1 MTSLLAISRKPAV
14 RKAVVAMLGGV
25 SVLLVIAVPP
35 GPSLLHKAETSV
47 ADSIIRKSGNRPER
61 QDLVLLGIDDASQS
75 GSDLD
80 PAVIAT
86 DPLLQKMT
94 QRFPWDRSVW
104 AAAIDRLA
112 DAGARLIA
120 IDLILSEPS
129 SPEGD
134 QALADA
140 IARHRDKVVLASAFS
155 PSAANLVG
163 QDKFTLTEP
172 LADFFGPGPDDTR
185 CGFTNFDRD
194 EDGVVRSVRFQ
205 QTKNQRNDALVH
217 PDERLIPSFAGEMLN
232 ALGRPIPLGT
242 FEMRIAIR
250 DRNDSASDV
259 YAPKDFR
266 SIFVPKDWK
275 QNFNDGRFFKDKI
288 VLIGPTAP
296 RFQDTHATIGG
307 VITGPQL
314 HLQALACGM
323 EGAFA
328 KRSDGGGPLAVTLS
342 LITTFLAMGLS
353 CLVKRPIWSAVA
365 AACFVAGL
373 FGAARIMGTSWFWVP
388 PVVLAAISFST
399 AWISAQSY
407 DLITERLE
415 KGRLTR
421 EFRRFVSRDV
431 ADFLVRNPDL
441 YKNVASGRRR
451 RVVVLFS
458 DVRGFT
464 SRSEHT
470 EPAELV
476 SQLNEYLTRMVSI
489 VFQHQG
495 TLDKFIGDAVMAHW
509 GALED
514 GSESDHARQA
524 VGAALDMITGLAELN
539 AKWAAEGRD
548 PFEIGIGLHLGD
560 VLAGEIGS
568 VDKIEF
574 GVIGDAVNLAS
585 RIEGLTKYFG
595 VQLLVSDAVAHKVG
609 QQAGLRNVGRVRV
622 KGRHEPVE
630 LHAPSRG
637 ESLDQKFHAALHL
650 FMAGDFSAAEAAFK
664 DYLGLDP
671 EDGAAKRLLTWS
683 DEYVASPPPEWDGTV
698 TMDSK

>member
-1 MTSLLAISRKPAV
+1 MTSFLAIFRKPALRKAAVAFFGGGAVLLLTSIPSVRLLV
-14 RKAVVAMLGGV
+14 RKADRAV
-25 SVLLVIAVPP
+25 SDA
-35 GPSLLHKAETSV
+35 
-47 ADSIIRKSGNRPER
+47 IIRTTSNTREHPE
-61 QDLVLLGIDDASQS
+61 LVLLGIDDASQS

-80 PAVIAT
+80 PAVIAA
-86 DPLLQKMT
+86 DPLLQQMT
-94 QRFPWDRSVW
+94 KRFPWDRHVW
-104 AAAIDRLA
+104 AAAIDRLS

-120 IDLILSEPS
+120 IDLVLSEES
-129 SPEGD
+129 TPEAD
-134 QALADA
+134 QALSEA

-155 PSAANLVG
+155 PAAANEVG

-172 LADFFGPGPDDTR
+172 LADFFGPGPVDTR
-185 CGFTNFDRD
+185 CGFVNFS
-194 EDGVVRSVRFQ
+194 EDDDGLIRFVRYQ
-205 QTKNQRNDALVH
+205 TTKNQMNGAQVH
-217 PDERLIPSFAGEMLN
+217 PDEEVIRSFAGEILA
-232 ALGRPIPLGT
+232 ALGKPMPAGDFQMRMALG
-242 FEMRIAIR
+242 AG
-250 DRNDSASDV
+250 DSAAEV
-259 YAPKDFR
+259 YAPKSIR
-266 SIFVPKDWK
+266 SIFVPDDWK
-275 QNFNDGRFFKDKI
+275 RNFDEGRFFKNKI

-296 RFQDTHATIGG
+296 RFQDNHATIGG
-307 VITGPQL
+307 AITGPQL
-314 HLQALACGM
+314 HLQALTCGLDD
-323 EGAFA
+323 AFVSH
-328 KRSDGGGPLAVTLS
+328 SDGSGL
-342 LITTFLAMGLS
+342 LAMGFCLAAS
-353 CLVKRPIWSAVA
+353 LLAAAWCFLVKRPSWSALGA
-365 AACFVAGL
+365 AALLVGL
-373 FGAARIMGTSWFWVP
+373 FVTAGIIGAWIRWVP
-388 PVVLAAISFST
+388 PVILAGLGFFV
-399 AWISAQSY
+399 AWIASQSFE
-407 DLITERLE
+407 LITERLE
-415 KGRLTR
+415 RGRLNR

-431 ADFLVRNPDL
+431 ADFLVRNPET
-441 YKNVASGRRR
+441 YKSVASGRRR

-476 SQLNEYLTRMVSI
+476 RQLNEYLTRMVSI

-595 VQLLVSDAVAHKVG
+595 VQLLVSDAVAHQVE

-622 KGRHEPVE
+622 KGRVEPVD

-637 ESLDQKFHAALHL
+637 ESLDQQFHAAQLL
-650 FMAGDFSAAEAAFK
+650 FMAGDFPAAAAAFK
-664 DYLGLDP
+664 AYHQLDP
-671 EDGAAKRLLTWS
+671 EDGAAKRLWKWS
-683 DEYVASPPPEWDGTV
+683 GEYAASPPPDWDGTV
-698 TMDSK
+698 IMDSK